1 MRSQDDDALGVMVRY
16 QDPNNYYRF
25 SWDKQRTYRRLV
37 KVENGLFTLLAEEAV
52 AYVTGQT
59 YQIEIQASGA
69 ALEVRVDGALLFGG
83 PVTDSTTPLTT
94 GSVALYSWANNG
106 SHFDDVEVSTVG
118 PPQVLTV
125 TLAGSGTGTVTSDVA
140 GITCPGDCTEGY
152 TGSESVTLTPV
163 PAAGSNFTG
172 WSGDCTGTSPCVVTM
187 TQARNVTAT
196 FEVAP
201 PQVLTV
207 TLAGSGTGTVTSD
220 VAGITCP
227 GDCTEGYT
235 GGESVTLTPVPAIG
249 STFSGWSGDC
259 TGTSPCV
266 VTMTQAR
273 NVTAT
278 FEVTPPQTLTV
289 TLTGSGTGTVTSDVA
304 GIACPGDCME
314 LYDAATV
321 VTLTATPAAGS
332 SFIGWSDDD
341 CTSPRAH
348 PCVSSRCRNRRAQ
361 CHRERYV

>member
-1 MRSQDDDALGVMVRY
+1 MDQSQNVTALFSQLLQDDFNDGNFVGWTLVDQGTSNAPSNWSAATGTLRQSSNIFAHPTDRASLPKLGTYAWYPAGLSWTDYGVTLTMRSQDDDALGVMVRY

-152 TGSESVTLTPV
+152 TGRRECD
-163 PAAGSNFTG
+163 A
-172 WSGDCTGTSPCVVTM
+172 DTSPGRGLEFYRLEWRLHGHQSLC
-187 TQARNVTAT
+187 RHDD
-196 FEVAP
+196 
-201 PQVLTV
+201 
-207 TLAGSGTGTVTSD
+207 AG
-220 VAGITCP
+220 
-227 GDCTEGYT
+227 
-235 GGESVTLTPVPAIG
+235 
-249 STFSGWSGDC
+249 
-259 TGTSPCV
+259 
-266 VTMTQAR
+266 
-273 NVTAT
+273 
-278 FEVTPPQTLTV
+278 
-289 TLTGSGTGTVTSDVA
+289 
-304 GIACPGDCME
+304 
-314 LYDAATV
+314 
-321 VTLTATPAAGS
+321 
-332 SFIGWSDDD
+332 
-341 CTSPRAH
+341 
-348 PCVSSRCRNRRAQ
+348 AQ
-361 CHRERYV
+361 CHGDV